1 MSGSSLNDIN
11 KVLSMYT
18 KNVNTTMQSV
28 FDITARDA
36 ANKLKQTSPKDKGDY
51 ARNWAVKKEAG
62 KAIVYNKKPTYRLTH
77 LLENGHDVV
86 VNGQKVGRAKPQ
98 VHISPVDEWVQDE
111 VQKRLQEA
119 LGNVN

>member
-1 MSGSSLNDIN
+1 MSSSLTDIN
-11 KVLSMYT
+11 KVLSLYT

-28 FDITARDA
+28 FEITARDA
-36 ANKLKQTSPKDKGDY
+36 ANKLKQSSPKDKGEY

-62 KAIVYNKKPTYRLTH
+62 KATVYNKKTYRLTH

-86 VNGQKVGRAKPQ
+86 VNGVKVGHANPQ
-98 VHISPVDEWVQDE
+98 VHIKTVDEWVQNE
-111 VQKRLQEA
+111 VMQRLQEA

>member
-1 MSGSSLNDIN
+1 MGSSSLNDIN

-86 VNGQKVGRAKPQ
+86 VNGQKVGQAKPQ
-98 VHISPVDEWVQDE
+98 THIAPVDDWVKDE
-111 VQKRLQEA
+111 VQKRLEEA

>member
-1 MSGSSLNDIN
+1 MSSSLTDIN
-11 KVLSMYT
+11 KVLSLYT

-28 FDITARDA
+28 FETTARDA
-36 ANKLKQTSPKDKGDY
+36 ANKLKQSSPKDKGEY

-62 KAIVYNKKPTYRLTH
+62 KATVYNKKPTYRLTH

-86 VNGQKVGRAKPQ
+86 VNGVKVGHANPQ
-98 VHISPVDEWVQDE
+98 VHIKPVDEWVQDE
-111 VQKRLQEA
+111 VMQRLQEA

>member
-1 MSGSSLNDIN
+1 MSSSLTDIN
-11 KVLSMYT
+11 KVLSLYT

-28 FDITARDA
+28 FEITARDA
-36 ANKLKQTSPKDKGDY
+36 ANKLKQSSPKDKGQY

-62 KAIVYNKKPTYRLTH
+62 KATVYNKKPTYRLTH

-86 VNGQKVGRAKPQ
+86 VNGVKVGHANPQ
-98 VHISPVDEWVQDE
+98 VHIKPVDEWVQDE
-111 VQKRLQEA
+111 VMQRLQEA